1 MQPARREA
9 VVTGIGVVSPM
20 GVSSCDGR
28 DLGLD
33 KFWSGLIAGRDT
45 AGPIRAFDT
54 SAYPTHIA
62 CETLFEPDPARPDE
76 ARWLAFL
83 DRAYQDAVVDAGIN
97 PASANTALYV
107 GTVLGGVIEGQKAWA
122 ANAPLPPSY
131 HLRSGIDTLK
141 TRYNISGPSM
151 TLSTACASGTD
162 AIGMAMRAIRSN
174 KANVAVAGGVDTLS
188 EFAFSGF
195 NSLRALSKT
204 AIRPFDKD
212 RDGLVLG
219 EGACI
224 LVLEEANAATRRGA
238 KIYGAVMGY
247 ASRADGRHLTAPDR
261 DGRGLASAIT
271 AALADADVTD
281 IDYINA
287 HGTGTLYN
295 DAMETR
301 AIKLAFGDA
310 AREIPVS
317 SIKSMIGH
325 SFGAGGALEAAA
337 CLLAI
342 RDGIMPPTI
351 HYSTPDP
358 DCDLDCIPNTARRGR
373 VKTSL
378 SLSAGFGGQ
387 NAAIIFGERT

>member
-1 MQPARREA
+1 MQPARRET

-20 GVSSCDGR
+20 GVSPHGGAG
-28 DLGLD
+28 LGLD

-45 AGPIRAFDT
+45 AGPVRAFDT

-62 CETLFEPDPARPDE
+62 CEAPFEPDPSRTEEP
-76 ARWLAFL
+76 RWLAFL
-83 DRAYQDAVVDAGIN
+83 DRAYQDAVADAGIN
-97 PASANTALYV
+97 PASTNTALYI
-107 GTVLGGVIEGQKAWA
+107 GTVLGGIIEGQKAWA
-122 ANAPLPPSY
+122 NNAPLPASY
-131 HLRSGIDTLK
+131 HLNSGIKTLK
-141 TRYNISGPSM
+141 TRYDISGPSM

-162 AIGMAMRAIRSN
+162 AIGMAMRAIRSG
-174 KANVAVAGGVDTLS
+174 KCDIAVAGGVDTLS

-195 NSLRALSKT
+195 NSLRALSKDT
-204 AIRPFDKD
+204 IRPFDRD
-212 RDGLVLG
+212 RNGLVLG

-224 LVLEEANAATRRGA
+224 LVLEEAGFARRRKA
-238 KIYGAVMGY
+238 RIYGTVMGY

-261 DGRGLASAIT
+261 DGRGLAAAIT
-271 AALADADVTD
+271 AALTDAGLPN

-342 RDGIMPPTI
+342 RDGVMPPTI

-358 DCDLDCIPNTARRGR
+358 DCDLDCIPNAARRGR
-373 VKTSL
+373 VETSL